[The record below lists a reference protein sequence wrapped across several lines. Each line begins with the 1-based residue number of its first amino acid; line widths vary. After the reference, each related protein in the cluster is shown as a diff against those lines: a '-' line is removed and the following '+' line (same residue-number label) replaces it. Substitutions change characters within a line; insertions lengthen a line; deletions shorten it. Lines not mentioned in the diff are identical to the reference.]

1 MFGGSEGPRGPNS
14 AQAAR
19 ALRFFLCFLWYSRSS
34 SHLRISGTYR
44 ARRGRSAARMRPRR
58 ACTATAHGRAART
71 AEPRTAERARA
82 AERARVTKKAARA
95 RPWRARAVE
104 RAATAIARRGAHATR
119 RARAVGRAAE
129 ARRARG
135 RDAGRGA
142 RAAGARGPGE
152 SERRSGSPGCVG
164 SADRLLGLALHGVLK
179 LRARR
184 YARRRRELVRSWQ
197 RFGLGRCGFGGGG
210 RPART
215 GCASRRPS
223 LLGRRDVPDARVSH
237 GVAVLLEQRR
247 PTRHGACALTACLRF
262 LECCWRGPGLGSAS
276 GTLPLSISIT

>member
-1 MFGGSEGPRGPNS
+1 MSETSP
-14 AQAAR
+14 
-19 ALRFFLCFLWYSRSS
+19 
-34 SHLRISGTYR
+34 
-44 ARRGRSAARMRPRR
+44 
-58 ACTATAHGRAART
+58 
-71 AEPRTAERARA
+71 
-82 AERARVTKKAARA
+82 
-95 RPWRARAVE
+95 
-104 RAATAIARRGAHATR
+104 
-119 RARAVGRAAE
+119 
-129 ARRARG
+129 
-135 RDAGRGA
+135 
-142 RAAGARGPGE
+142 RGPGE

-262 LECCWRGPGLGSAS
+262 LECCWRGPGLGSAC
-276 GTLPLSISIT
+276 TLPLSISITFSIDKIMDVICVLGRGNYGISSDSIRQSIVLLCNTGAGLIS